1 MVVGFIIIIIIIL
14 KFTISPLLANNG
26 GELQQSLCHQ
36 LRMLDEVSCGVNDTR
51 NQDLVIRNHV
61 FQ

>member
-1 MVVGFIIIIIIIL
+1 MVVGFIIIIIIL

-26 GELQQSLCHQ
+26 GELQQSLSHQ
-36 LRMLDEVSCGVNDTR
+36 LRMLDEISCGVNDTR
-51 NQDLVIRNHV
+51 NQDLVIWNHV